1 MAYNP
6 ERGMLYIPVNESCNA
21 TTTSPVDD
29 DGKSI
34 PREWFSAGGMQNP
47 QRFSGSLTA
56 IDVKQGKVTAKVDTE
71 YPILSGVLATAGD
84 LIFTATP
91 DGDVV
96 AFDAE
101 NLKELWRFPTGS
113 GLNAT
118 MITYGV
124 GGKQYLSVSVG
135 LGGTM
140 PMWWIDA
147 VPGLENVRPS
157 AMIFTF
163 SL

>member
-1 MAYNP
+1 M
-6 ERGMLYIPVNESCNA
+6 NESCNA
-21 TTTSPVDD
+21 TSTSPVDD

-34 PREWFSAGGMQNP
+34 PREWFTAGGMHNP
-47 QRFSGSLTA
+47 ESFSGSLTA
-56 IDVKQGKVTAKVDTE
+56 IDVKQGKMTMRIDTE

-84 LIFTATP
+84 LVFTATP

-96 AFDAE
+96 AYDAE
-101 NLKELWRFPTGS
+101 NLNELWRFPTGS
-113 GLNAT
+113 GLNAPV
-118 MITYGV
+118 ITYAIN
-124 GGKQYLSVSVG
+124 GKQYIAISVG

-140 PMWWIDA
+140 PKWWIEA
-147 VPGLENVRPS
+147 VPGLEDVNPS